1 MNRHRMEVYLDKVFD
16 FSRQVDA
23 LPDGRSYA
31 LVDARKVF
39 DAVFF
44 GSACQFGPVHRI
56 ETECRQG
63 MLRHRI
69 GAVSEDTMGYVLE
82 RQDPAAL
89 FQLGCQLARQLKR
102 NGVFAS
108 TWSRGLLVVAVD
120 GIEICSSY
128 VRCCAHCMERE
139 IERKVGDR
147 LCKQMQYY
155 HRLCLVTVVSSAF
168 PIPLGIR
175 FQKNGESEVACAL
188 ALLEE
193 LSQQLGRRFADL
205 LVADAL
211 YLQTPFVRAIEKLG
225 FDWLINL
232 KANQPELLAES
243 ERILAGQAPHPPAA
257 LQSDELQLW
266 YAPQVDWAAANR
278 DVSVVKT
285 VRTHRRRLQQVRQD
299 EAGNKRIVRQAV
311 IEQST
316 NFYASHFQLGSV
328 PPFFLHQLG
337 RSRWQ
342 IDTDV
347 FQTITNQGALKQPSL
362 HQGYEQA
369 LVVLTM
375 IRVLAFTLTQVFYH
389 RQVRSH
395 FRQPRFGFCDLAR
408 RLAESFLGLNSSLDS
423 S

>member
-1 MNRHRMEVYLDKVFD
+1 MEVYLDKVFD
-16 FSRQVDA
+16 FSQQVEA
-23 LPDGRSYA
+23 LPDGRGYA
-31 LVDARKVF
+31 LVPAKKIF

-44 GSACQFGPVHRI
+44 GSACQLGHLHRI

-63 MLRHRI
+63 ALRHRI
-69 GAVSEDTMGYVLE
+69 GAISEDDIGYVLE
-82 RQDPAAL
+82 RQDPSAI
-89 FQLGCQLARQLKR
+89 FQLGCSIACQLKR
-102 NGVFAS
+102 NGVLAS
-108 TWSRGLLVVAVD
+108 TWSRGLVVVAVD

-128 VRCCAHCMERE
+128 VRCCPRCMERE
-139 IERKVGDR
+139 VECKVHGELRKNI
-147 LCKQMQYY
+147 QYY

-175 FQKNGESEVACAL
+175 FQKNGETEVACAL
-188 ALLEE
+188 ALLQE
-193 LSQQLGRRFADL
+193 LVQQLGRRFADV

-211 YLQTPFVRAIEKLG
+211 YLQTPFVQAIEKLG

-243 ERILAGQAPHPPAA
+243 ARILADQTPQPPAVN
-257 LQSDELQLW
+257 QSEELQLW
-266 YAPQVDWAAANR
+266 YAPQVDWPAANR
-278 DVSVVKT
+278 DVGVLKT
-285 VRTHRRRLQQVRQD
+285 VRTHPHRVQQVRRD
-299 EAGNKRIVRQAV
+299 EAGNKQIVREMV
-311 IEQST
+311 VEQST
-316 NFYASHFQLGSV
+316 NFYASNLQLGSV
-328 PPFFLHQLG
+328 PPWFLHQLG

-342 IDTDV
+342 IDADV

-375 IRVLAFTLTQVFYH
+375 IRVLAFTLTQVFYY

-395 FRQPRFGFCDLAR
+395 FRQATFGFCGLAR
-408 RLAESFLGLNSSLDS
+408 RLIEWFLCSHFTPDS

>member
-1 MNRHRMEVYLDKVFD
+1 MEAYFDKVFN
-16 FSRQVDA
+16 FSDRVEA

-31 LVDARKVF
+31 SVAAKKVF

-44 GSACQFGPVHRI
+44 GSACQFGPIHRI

-63 MLRHRI
+63 ALRHRI
-69 GAVSEDTMGYVLE
+69 GAVSEDAIGYVLE
-82 RQDPAAL
+82 RQDPAAI
-89 FQLGCQLARQLKR
+89 FQLGCHFARQLKR
-102 NGVFAS
+102 NGVLAS
-108 TWSRGLLVVAVD
+108 IWSRGLVVVAVD

-128 VRCCAHCMERE
+128 VRCCPHCMERE
-139 IERKVGDR
+139 IERKVGDQR
-147 LCKQMQYY
+147 CKEMQYY
-155 HRLCLVTVVSSAF
+155 HRLCLVAVVSSAF

-175 FQKNGESEVACAL
+175 FQKNGETEVACAL

-193 LSQQLGRRFADL
+193 LIQQLGRRFADV

-211 YLQTPFVRAIEKLG
+211 YLQTPFVREIEKLG

-257 LQSDELQLW
+257 QQADELQLW

-278 DVSVVKT
+278 DIGVMKT
-285 VRTHRRRLQQVRQD
+285 VRTHRRRLQQVRKD
-299 EAGNKRIVRQAV
+299 EAGNKRLVRQEG

-316 NFYASHFQLGSV
+316 NFYASNLELGSV

-342 IDTDV
+342 IDADL
-347 FQTITNQGALKQPSL
+347 FQTLTNQGGLKQPSL

-375 IRVLAFTLTQVFYH
+375 IRVLAFTLTRVFYH

-395 FRQPRFGFCDLAR
+395 FRQSTFGFGDLAR
-408 RLAESFLGLNSSLDS
+408 RLAELFLRPSFPMNSS
-423 S
+423 